1 MNATHRRVAFACAL
15 GLVSLPVPVLGQA
28 LTLRQ
33 VLTRVVTHNPQL
45 AEAKLGLDAS
55 DRSVLSAWGK
65 RLPRLSTD
73 AAFTR
78 REDPLPYI
86 PATSPTTP
94 AHFSDEF
101 AAWSGV
107 LTLPLY
113 QGGQLAA
120 NVALAR
126 VRRDIQGFIVTQTRN
141 ELLANTVNAYNK
153 LLQLLRLRDAIRAS
167 TAALEEQVKNARLLY
182 AVERIARVDLLKV
195 EVQLANEQQRLL
207 ALDEG
212 VSTASATLT
221 YLMGDDPS
229 AGTPL
234 IALADSLA
242 MPDSSLVFV
251 AGEKRDWTRRPEY
264 RTASSGIRV
273 AQLNQR
279 SALGKLLPSL
289 SGIGGYTR
297 QFGYRPVYADGNWFF
312 GFQASLPLLDGSL
325 FADLSREQVLQ
336 RQAKERLRAVDN
348 QLGLELTNAL
358 TSLRESAHRVTTAR
372 HVIEQARES
381 FRIEQLKYDSGAG
394 TVSDLL
400 LAQAAWATAEANLS
414 QALFDYNAALVSYH
428 KATGTMEEYIK

>member
-1 MNATHRRVAFACAL
+1 MNATVRGLTAACLLAL
-15 GLVSLPVPVLGQA
+15 AGLPVSVRGQA

-33 VLTRVVTHNPQL
+33 VLARVVTHNPQL
-45 AEAKLGLDAS
+45 AEARLGLDAS

-73 AAFTR
+73 ASFTR
-78 REDPLPYI
+78 RQDPLPYI
-86 PATSPTTP
+86 PAPSPTVP

-126 VRRDIQGFIVTQTRN
+126 VRRDIQGFTLTQTRN

-153 LLQLLRLRDAIRAS
+153 LLQLVRLRDAIRAS
-167 TAALEEQVKNARLLY
+167 TAALEEQVKNARLLF

-221 YLMGDDPS
+221 YLMGDAPS
-229 AGTPL
+229 AETPVM
-234 IALADSLA
+234 ALADSLA
-242 MPDSSLVFV
+242 MPDSSSVFV
-251 AGEKRDWTRRPEY
+251 AGEKRDWMQRPEY
-264 RTASSGIRV
+264 RAAFSGVRV

-297 QFGYRPVYADGNWFF
+297 QYGYRPVYADGNWFF

-336 RQAKERLRAVDN
+336 RQAKERLRGVDN

-372 HVIEQARES
+372 QVIEQARES
-381 FRIEQLKYDSGAG
+381 FRIEQLKYGSGAG

-400 LAQAAWATAEANLS
+400 LAQAAAATAEANLS

-428 KATGTMEEYIK
+428 KATGTMEEYVK

>member
-1 MNATHRRVAFACAL
+1 MNASVRGLTIACVVVL
-15 GLVSLPVPVLGQA
+15 SGLPVTARGQA

-33 VLTRVVTHNPQL
+33 VLARVVSNNPQL
-45 AEAKLGLDAS
+45 AEARLGVEES
-55 DRSVLSAWGK
+55 DRSVQSAWGK

-86 PATSPTTP
+86 PATSPTTA

-113 QGGQLAA
+113 QGGQLAT

-126 VRRDIQGFIVTQTRN
+126 VRRDIQGLALVQTRN
-141 ELLANTVNAYNK
+141 ELLANTINTYNK
-153 LLQLLRLRDAIRAS
+153 LLQLVRLRDAIRIS
-167 TAALEEQVKNARLLY
+167 TAALEEQVKNARLLF

-212 VSTASATLT
+212 VSTAGATLT
-221 YLMGDDPS
+221 FLMGDAPS
-229 AGTPL
+229 AGTPV
-234 IALADSLA
+234 IALADSLT
-242 MPDSSLVFV
+242 MPDSSSVFV
-251 AGEKRDWTRRPEY
+251 AIATRDLTQRPEY
-264 RTASSGIRV
+264 RAASSGVRV
-273 AQLNQR
+273 AQLSQR
-279 SALGKLLPSL
+279 SALGKLLPSV

-297 QFGYRPVYADGNWFF
+297 QFGFQPDYADGNWFF
-312 GFQASLPLLDGSL
+312 GLQVNLPLLDGSL
-325 FADLSREQVLQ
+325 FANLAREQVLQ

-358 TSLRESAHRVTTAR
+358 TSLRESAHRVTTA
-372 HVIEQARES
+372 HQVIEQARES
-381 FRIEQLKYDSGAG
+381 FRIEQLKYGSGAG

-400 LAQAAWATAEANLS
+400 LAQAAAATAEANLS
-414 QALFDYNAALVSYH
+414 QALFDYNAAQVAYH
-428 KATGTMEEYIK
+428 KATGTMEEYVK